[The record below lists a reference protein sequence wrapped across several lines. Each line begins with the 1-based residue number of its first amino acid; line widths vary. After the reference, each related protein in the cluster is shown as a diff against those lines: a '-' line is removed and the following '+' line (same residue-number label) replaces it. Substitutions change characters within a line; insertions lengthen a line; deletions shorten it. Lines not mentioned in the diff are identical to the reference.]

1 MCDVYRVIVNGLLW
15 SHMPLHFT
23 RYTLIRS
30 YYFLRFVKPPLVL
43 SAASKF
49 MQIAEQRGVVTFQGK
64 PITLMGNLLAVG
76 QPLPDVTL
84 TDASWKRVALSSFAG
99 KPLLLS
105 IIPSLDTGICDAQ
118 TRRFNAEA
126 EQVGADAHVIT
137 ISADLPWR
145 LASWAKDA
153 EVKRITL
160 LSDHLDMAFGNA
172 AGTHVKELR
181 IDARAIFVADAAG
194 IVRYVELVPEIAQ
207 HPDYDLAIDTLKE
220 LTEDGRRKTINAP
233 FSVSRPPS

>member
-1 MCDVYRVIVNGLLW
+1 MA
-15 SHMPLHFT
+15 M
-23 RYTLIRS
+23 
-30 YYFLRFVKPPLVL
+30 
-43 SAASKF
+43 
-49 MQIAEQRGVVTFQGK
+49 AEQRGVVTFQGK
-64 PITLMGNLLAVG
+64 PITLMGNALAVG

-84 TDASWKRVALSSFAG
+84 TDANWRRMALSSFAG

-105 IIPSLDTGICDAQ
+105 VIPSLDTGICDAQ

-126 EQVGADAHVIT
+126 EQISGEARIVT

-153 EVKRITL
+153 EVRRITL
-160 LSDHLDMAFGNA
+160 LSDHFEMAFGNA

-220 LTEDGRRKTINAP
+220 LTEDGRRKTAH
-233 FSVSRPPS
+233 